1 MPAVLLQ
8 PILKRSLLLL
18 LTLSVALLALMYL
31 ERAMA
36 TSGPTL
42 LPSISKV
49 ATTFPNQGGGNGNGN
64 NGNGGGNNG
73 GKPSKG

>member
-31 ERAMA
+31 ERATA

-42 LPSISKV
+42 LPSISNV
-49 ATTFPNQGGGNGNGN
+49 AKTVPNQGGNGNGN
-64 NGNGGGNNG
+64 NGNGNGNGGG